1 MKILLHICCG
11 PCASY
16 PLPFLIE
23 EGHEVKG
30 MFFNPNIHPFKE
42 YEKRRTGAGQ
52 LVKHHGVDMISDE
65 EYDPNLYLRSVVNH
79 EDERCR
85 LCYQIRLEKAAE
97 LAKIHGF
104 EGFTTSLL
112 VSPYQKHELIR
123 NIGEACAEKHGVPFL
138 YYDWR
143 DKYPETIRRSKELEL
158 YRQPYCGCIY
168 SEWERYK
175 KK

>member
-1 MKILLHICCG
+1 M
-11 PCASY
+11 
-16 PLPFLIE
+16 
-23 EGHEVKG
+23 
-30 MFFNPNIHPFKE
+30 
-42 YEKRRTGAGQ
+42 R
-52 LVKHHGVDMISDE
+52 SDT
-65 EYDPNLYLRSVVNH
+65 
-79 EDERCR
+79 
-85 LCYQIRLEKAAE
+85 LEKAAE
-97 LAKIHGF
+97 LARGQGF

-123 NIGEACAEKHGVPFL
+123 LTGEACAEKYGVPFM

-143 DKYPETIRRSKELEL
+143 DKYPDTIRRSKELEL

>member
-1 MKILLHICCG
+1 MNVLLHICCG

-16 PLPFLIE
+16 PLPFLME

-30 MFFNPNIHPFKE
+30 VFFNPNIHPFKE
-42 YEKRRTGAGQ
+42 YERRREGAGQ
-52 LVKHHGVDMISDE
+52 LAKHNEVELIVDE
-65 EYDPNLYLRSVVNH
+65 EYDPNPYLRAVVNH
-79 EDERCR
+79 ENDRCR
-85 LCYQIRLEKAAE
+85 LCYQIRLQKAAE
-97 LAKIHGF
+97 LAVKEKF

-112 VSPYQKHELIR
+112 VSPYQKHDLIKTV
-123 NIGEACAEKHGVPFL
+123 GEECAKKYGVPFL

-143 DKYPETIRRSKELEL
+143 DKYPETIKRSRELEL